1 MFMHH
6 EFVHMT
12 RNFVR
17 AFVYWVYLCSYIYIF
32 TFWCIHIL
40 MHHGFVHMTRN
51 SVRAFVYIVHLYI
64 YTHEF
69 VHMTR
74 IFRIFVHSAFIFIY
88 LYIYIFMHH
97 EFVHMMR
104 WSRKLCN
111 HEAFVCMKVE
121 YYTRIW
127 IYAIADFIW

>member
-1 MFMHH
+1 
-6 EFVHMT
+6 
-12 RNFVR
+12 
-17 AFVYWVYLCSYIYIF
+17 
-32 TFWCIHIL
+32 

-104 WSRKLCN
+104 
-111 HEAFVCMKVE
+111 
-121 YYTRIW
+121 
-127 IYAIADFIW
+127 